1 MYNVTAMLYIN
12 CYILMSPY
20 MNFSVLLNTLK
31 NINNNVQYERG
42 TFTEDWRHT
51 ILDILL
57 KGKCTVVS

>member
-42 TFTEDWRHT
+42 TFTED
-51 ILDILL
+51 
-57 KGKCTVVS
+57 